1 MDKILS
7 LVVAVCVLSILYCAV
22 KSYLFIKEIRDCAVD
37 VNKKGADDVEKED
50 DADGNVE
57 NDNNN

>member
-22 KSYLFIKEIRDCAVD
+22 KSYLFIKEIRDCAKE
-37 VNKKGADDVEKED
+37 VNQKGADDVEKED
-50 DADGNVE
+50 DEDGNVE
-57 NDNNN
+57 NANNN